1 MQRVDYFSKY
11 LGMPTQLGRSKQE
24 VFNFILDKIWKKLKG
39 WKEKNLSFA
48 GRSTL
53 IKAVIQAIPTYV
65 MSCFMLP
72 KGLCHQI
79 ERLACNF
86 WWGSNTDRKKI
97 HWVSWKKLCKNKTKG
112 GLGFRDT
119 WAFNEALLA
128 KQAWRLVTQPDSL
141 VAKVYRAKYFPHTN
155 LMNAQIG
162 HVASYTWR
170 SILHSR
176 WILDKGCY
184 WTIGDGESTNI
195 WEDKWLPHQNGFQV
209 WSRPQNTQSCLWVKD
224 LINPITHQ
232 WDHHIINNLFYPF
245 EATQILQIPLVDS
258 LSRDELT
265 WSGTKEGIYTV
276 KSGYNAI
283 IDWNTARNNQSGS
296 NINNT
301 ETLWKNLWKIKS
313 PPKFLNLIWRIIN
326 QAIPVKDKL
335 TSKGIRCSPI
345 CPRCNKA
352 LETIDHV
359 FLRCEWARA
368 VWFGSPM
375 TFNSDRINQESSVQ
389 DWLIEILTNTQK
401 ESIEYI
407 TATIYHIWKARNLL
421 VFQDK
426 EIPVMTVVQL
436 ALDSANDYIKLSTQ
450 RPQIHSQA
458 SKNRTRGHD
467 NIIWSPPA
475 RNLLKLNVDAHPCDD
490 GRWGLGLV
498 LRKEDG
504 GCVGA
509 ATRLVR
515 GSHETLE
522 GEAMGLKAAM
532 EFVKSKGIHNVVIE
546 MDAQTIVKAVNERR
560 FHRSYWGRIA
570 RQGGDFLRQNPSSSI
585 QWTKRAGNEAAHL
598 LANWAAVEPDKD

>member
-1 MQRVDYFSKY
+1 
-11 LGMPTQLGRSKQE
+11 
-24 VFNFILDKIWKKLKG
+24 
-39 WKEKNLSFA
+39 
-48 GRSTL
+48 
-53 IKAVIQAIPTYV
+53 
-65 MSCFMLP
+65 
-72 KGLCHQI
+72 
-79 ERLACNF
+79 
-86 WWGSNTDRKKI
+86 
-97 HWVSWKKLCKNKTKG
+97 
-112 GLGFRDT
+112 
-119 WAFNEALLA
+119 
-128 KQAWRLVTQPDSL
+128 
-141 VAKVYRAKYFPHTN
+141 
-155 LMNAQIG
+155 
-162 HVASYTWR
+162 
-170 SILHSR
+170 
-176 WILDKGCY
+176 
-184 WTIGDGESTNI
+184 
-195 WEDKWLPHQNGFQV
+195 
-209 WSRPQNTQSCLWVKD
+209 
-224 LINPITHQ
+224 
-232 WDHHIINNLFYPF
+232 
-245 EATQILQIPLVDS
+245 
-258 LSRDELT
+258 
-265 WSGTKEGIYTV
+265 
-276 KSGYNAI
+276 
-283 IDWNTARNNQSGS
+283 
-296 NINNT
+296 
-301 ETLWKNLWKIKS
+301 
-313 PPKFLNLIWRIIN
+313 
-326 QAIPVKDKL
+326 
-335 TSKGIRCSPI
+335 
-345 CPRCNKA
+345 
-352 LETIDHV
+352 
-359 FLRCEWARA
+359 
-368 VWFGSPM
+368 M
-375 TFNSDRINQESSVQ
+375 TFNSDRINEESSVQ

-515 GSHETLE
+515 GSQETLE

-532 EFVKSKGIHNVVIE
+532 EFVKSKGIQNVVIE